1 MLEPAAELLQQL
13 CDQNDICS
21 YSAAFR
27 AASFSS
33 GNFCACLV
41 LHVSFK
47 SFLASQGLQILVSAS
62 ASQCLETLIEGTIH
76 TASTK
81 IALVRNAIP
90 FVQALRESALKCK
103 KKSDLPFELEQ
114 ELEVY
119 VGSFAQQ
126 LLTVIATHL
135 PNSESVV
142 RSNLRWISI
151 REWLAKIWQLDEE
164 KPQPA
169 YNATSPL

>member
-1 MLEPAAELLQQL
+1 MQEGQLILVAPLASFANPEDAQTALDEYSRTHRARSDRQSGASRRALPQL
-13 CDQNDICS
+13 CKKEE
-21 YSAAFR
+21 R
-27 AASFSS
+27 
-33 GNFCACLV
+33 
-41 LHVSFK
+41 
-47 SFLASQGLQILVSAS
+47 

-81 IALVRNAIP
+81 IALVRNAIS

-151 REWLAKIWQLDEE
+151 REWLANIWQLDEE

>member
-1 MLEPAAELLQQL
+1 M
-13 CDQNDICS
+13 
-21 YSAAFR
+21 
-27 AASFSS
+27 
-33 GNFCACLV
+33 
-41 LHVSFK
+41 
-47 SFLASQGLQILVSAS
+47 
-62 ASQCLETLIEGTIH
+62 
-76 TASTK
+76 
-81 IALVRNAIP
+81 
-90 FVQALRESALKCK
+90 QALRESALKCK
-103 KKSDLPFELEQ
+103 KKSDVPFELEQ
-114 ELEVY
+114 EVEVY